1 MTLHVTTAADISMK
15 ELFESRIRRA
25 LLRKIMEILKNQFLV
40 LVIANLVSQSLS
52 FLLYIQ
58 DSLQY
63 KQFLVPFIN
72 SSSRSEENFFKISQN
87 QQEKISWSLI
97 FHKDLRPGPLL
108 KIIHSNTVLTCEV
121 FEIFKNTFFI

>member
-1 MTLHVTTAADISMK
+1 MK
-15 ELFESRIRRA
+15 KRFESRTRRA

-40 LVIANLVSQSLS
+40 PVITNLVSQSLS
-52 FLLYIQ
+52 FLLYIQDSLLYIQ

-108 KIIHSNTVLTCEV
+108 KIINSNTGVDL
-121 FEIFKNTFFI
+121 

>member
-1 MTLHVTTAADISMK
+1 MTLHVTTAADICMK

-97 FHKDLRPGPLL
+97 FHKDLRSGPLL

>member
-1 MTLHVTTAADISMK
+1 MTLHVTTTADICMK

-63 KQFLVPFIN
+63 K
-72 SSSRSEENFFKISQN
+72 
-87 QQEKISWSLI
+87 
-97 FHKDLRPGPLL
+97 
-108 KIIHSNTVLTCEV
+108 
-121 FEIFKNTFFI
+121 